1 MTLQDQIYANEFEI
15 GNNATVTLNNGF
27 GLNEAA
33 TGNNVIKSSSNDN
46 GTVVLREV
54 GTTNFQI
61 GEDNSEIANL
71 KISSASDVNI
81 DKNIYTDDLTFTAA
95 GNLVINGGS
104 NILKIT
110 GNITD
115 NSSNKITES
124 KSNKT
129 STIELLSNLE

>member
-1 MTLQDQIYANEFEI
+1 M
-15 GNNATVTLNNGF
+15 
-27 GLNEAA
+27 
-33 TGNNVIKSSSNDN
+33 
-46 GTVVLREV
+46 REV

-95 GNLVINGGS
+95 GNLVINEGS

-124 KSNKT
+124 K
-129 STIELLSNLE
+129 

>member
-1 MTLQDQIYANEFEI
+1 MVLVLMKQT
-15 GNNATVTLNNGF
+15 
-27 GLNEAA
+27 

-81 DKNIYTDDLTFTAA
+81 DKNIYTDDLTFYL
-95 GNLVINGGS
+95 LV
-104 NILKIT
+104 T
-110 GNITD
+110 
-115 NSSNKITES
+115 
-124 KSNKT
+124 
-129 STIELLSNLE
+129 